1 MHKVLII
8 AYYFPPMGLS
18 GVERT
23 LKFVKYLKNNNWEPT
38 VITTGDVA
46 YFAHDESL
54 QKELDATRVRV
65 IRLEGSEPNSL
76 LSKHG
81 TIKLPSEFIRKTFN
95 RLNQTFFIPDNKIS
109 WAKKAFKKAIEI
121 LSAEHFDCVFITG
134 PPFSQFDAFSS
145 LKKVHNIPLI
155 LDYRDLWYDSYFA
168 FYPTPFHRLVHKKK
182 EYKALKAAD
191 LVIVTNRK
199 LKEKL
204 LNIFPFLTFSDV
216 VIISHGYDQE
226 DFDTI
231 TAQPK
236 PQNKMVLM
244 YSGIFLVYNTPEY
257 FLKAFKQLTIE
268 RTDIASNIELHFVGF
283 LNKENQKLIRILN
296 LQSFVKDHG
305 YVSHTESIAKIK
317 SADVLWFMV
326 GKRRNIDAILPGK
339 VYEYIGS
346 RKPIIAC
353 VPEGAAKMAAIEYKA
368 AFITEPDNIEQI
380 KNTIL
385 EVYTLFKEGKLPVP
399 DEKFVESFRRDFL
412 TEQLAKQMNNVL
424 KV

>member
-1 MHKVLII
+1 MHKVLVI

-18 GVERT
+18 GVQRT

-54 QKELDATRVRV
+54 QKELDATGVRV
-65 IRLEGSEPNSL
+65 IRLEGAEPNSL

-121 LSAEHFDCVFITG
+121 LSAEHFDCVLITG

-168 FYPTPFHRLVHKKK
+168 FYPTPFHRLLHKKK
-182 EYKALKAAD
+182 EYKALKASD

-305 YVSHTESIAKIK
+305 YVSHIESIAKLK

-353 VPEGAAKMAAIEYKA
+353 VPDGAAKMAALDYKA
-368 AFITEPDNIEQI
+368 SFITEPDNIEQI

-385 EVYTLFKEGKLPVP
+385 ETYNLFKAGKLPIP
-399 DEKFVESFRRDFL
+399 DENLVESFRRDFL

>member
-1 MHKVLII
+1 MHKVLVI

-18 GVERT
+18 GVQRT
-23 LKFVKYLKNNNWEPT
+23 LKFVKYLRNYSWEPT
-38 VITTGDVA
+38 IITTGDVA

-54 QKELDATRVRV
+54 QKELDETGVRV
-65 IRLEGSEPNSL
+65 IRVEGAEPNSL

-81 TIKLPSEFIRKTFN
+81 TIKLPSEFVRKTFN
-95 RLNQTFFIPDNKIS
+95 RLSQTFFIPDNKIS

-121 LSAEHFDCVFITG
+121 LSCEHFDCVFITG
-134 PPFSQFDAFSS
+134 PPFSQFDIFSS
-145 LKKVHNIPLI
+145 LKKMHNIPLI
-155 LDYRDLWYDSYFA
+155 LDYRDLWYNSYFA
-168 FYPTPFHRLVHKKK
+168 FYPTPFHRLLNKQK

-191 LVIVTNRK
+191 LIIVTNRK

-204 LNIFPFLTFSDV
+204 LKVFPFLTFSDV

-231 TAQPK
+231 IAQPK

-257 FLKAFKQLTIE
+257 FIKAFKQLAIE

-283 LNKENQKLIRILN
+283 LNKENQKLIRKLN

-305 YVSHTESIAKIK
+305 YVNHIESIAKLK
-317 SADVLWFMV
+317 SADILWFMV
-326 GKRRNIDAILPGK
+326 GKRKNIDTILPGK

-353 VPEGAAKMAAIEYKA
+353 VPEGAAKMAATEYKA
-368 AFITEPDNIEQI
+368 SFITEPDNIDQI
-380 KNTIL
+380 KNTIIQ
-385 EVYTLFKEGKLPVP
+385 VFKLYKSGKLPVP
-399 DEKFVESFRRDFL
+399 DEQYIEGFRRDLL
-412 TEQLAKQMNNVL
+412 TEQLAKQMNKIL

>member
-1 MHKVLII
+1 MHKVLVI

-18 GVERT
+18 GVQRT

-38 VITTGDVA
+38 VITTGKVA
-46 YFAHDESL
+46 YFAHDDSL
-54 QKELDATRVRV
+54 QKELDETGVRV
-65 IRLEGSEPNSL
+65 IRVEGAEPNSL

-95 RLNQTFFIPDNKIS
+95 RLSQTFFIPDNKIS

-121 LSAEHFDCVFITG
+121 LTTEHFDCVFVTG
-134 PPFSQFDAFSS
+134 PPFSQFDVFSS

-168 FYPTPFHRLVHKKK
+168 FYATPFHRLLHKKK

-191 LVIVTNRK
+191 LIIVTNRK

-231 TAQPK
+231 NAQPK
-236 PQNKMVLM
+236 SQNKMVLM

-268 RTDIASNIELHFVGF
+268 RTDISSSIELHFVGF
-283 LNKENQKLIRILN
+283 LNKENQKLIRKLN
-296 LQSFVKDHG
+296 LQPFVKDHG
-305 YVSHTESIAKIK
+305 YVNHIESIAKLK

-326 GKRRNIDAILPGK
+326 GKRRNIDTILPGK

-368 AFITEPDNIEQI
+368 AFITEPDNVQQI

-385 EVYTLFKEGKLPVP
+385 EAYNLFKAGKLPIP
-399 DEKFVESFRRDFL
+399 DESIVESFRRDLL
-412 TEQLAKQMNNVL
+412 TEQLAKQLNKVL
-424 KV
+424 RV